1 MAKLPGQQ
9 ESMRGSSPILI
20 PGLLPEMK
28 LAFVREKERAIVLAP
43 AESNVCVGCDETK
56 KSCNKVRMRSM
67 CGRYAQS
74 LGAEELVESF
84 SLAGSTLDQSLPLN
98 WNIAPTNEI
107 YIIRSES
114 DSRILDSASWGI
126 IAPWQ
131 KSLVDARASQ
141 SHAINARSES
151 IHEKPTFRHAFRT
164 SRCLIPATGYYEWAT
179 SLGKYS
185 PKQPFYISREDG
197 EQLSIAGIWSSWQS
211 EKGVVI
217 QSAAIITREAVGELA
232 TIHSRMPV
240 FMPRD
245 RWQGWLDT
253 EARDINRLVKL
264 MDVAQLDAGLVAQ
277 PVSSRVNVVANNG
290 PELITPIELGEP
302 ETLF

>member
-1 MAKLPGQQ
+1 
-9 ESMRGSSPILI
+9 
-20 PGLLPEMK
+20 
-28 LAFVREKERAIVLAP
+28 
-43 AESNVCVGCDETK
+43 
-56 KSCNKVRMRSM
+56 MRSLTVQAAPKIRNM
-67 CGRYAQS
+67 CGRYAQT
-74 LGAEELVESF
+74 LGAEEIVERF
-84 SLAGSTLDQSLPLN
+84 ELAGSTLDQSLPLN
-98 WNIAPTNEI
+98 WNIAPTNDI
-107 YIIRSES
+107 YIIRNES

-131 KSLVDARASQ
+131 KNFVDARASQ

-185 PKQPFYISREDG
+185 PKQPFYISKEDG
-197 EQLSIAGIWSSWQS
+197 NQLSIAGIWSSWQS
-211 EKGVVI
+211 EKGQVI

-240 FMPRD
+240 FMPEE
-245 RWQGWLDT
+245 RWSDWLDPQS
-253 EARDINRLVKL
+253 RDINRLIN
-264 MDVAQLDAGLVAQ
+264 MMNVANPDAGLIAK
-277 PVSSRVNVVANNG
+277 PVSARVNVVANNG
-290 PELITPIELGEP
+290 PELIIPVELGEP

>member
-1 MAKLPGQQ
+1 
-9 ESMRGSSPILI
+9 
-20 PGLLPEMK
+20 
-28 LAFVREKERAIVLAP
+28 
-43 AESNVCVGCDETK
+43 
-56 KSCNKVRMRSM
+56 M

-74 LGAEELVESF
+74 LGAEEIVEAF
-84 SLAGSTLDQSLPLN
+84 DLAGSTLDQSLPLN

-107 YIIRSES
+107 YIIRNEA

-131 KSLVDARASQ
+131 KTIAEARGSQ

-164 SRCLIPATGYYEWAT
+164 SRCLIPASGYYEWAT

-185 PKQPFYISREDG
+185 PKQPFYISNKDG
-197 EQLSIAGIWSSWQS
+197 DQLSIAGIWSSWQS
-211 EKGVVI
+211 EKGEVI

-240 FMPRD
+240 FMPKQ
-245 RWQGWLDT
+245 RWSDWLDPQS
-253 EARDINRLVKL
+253 RDINRLIKL
-264 MDVAQLDAGLVAQ
+264 MDIAEPDVGLQAQ
-277 PVSSRVNVVANNG
+277 PVSARVNVVANNG
-290 PELITPIELGEP
+290 AELINPIELGAP

>member
-1 MAKLPGQQ
+1 MAQRQ
-9 ESMRGSSPILI
+9 EEIV
-20 PGLLPEMK
+20 
-28 LAFVREKERAIVLAP
+28 AFFNLTEND
-43 AESNVCVGCDETK
+43 SNP
-56 KSCNKVRMRSM
+56 
-67 CGRYAQS
+67 
-74 LGAEELVESF
+74 
-84 SLAGSTLDQSLPLN
+84 SLPLN

-107 YIIRSES
+107 YIVKDRDRES
-114 DSRILDSASWGI
+114 NERILDSASWGL

-131 KSLVDARASQ
+131 KSFADARASQ

-151 IHEKPTFRHAFRT
+151 IHEKPTFRDAFRT

-185 PKQPFYISREDG
+185 PKQPFYITSEDG
-197 EQLSIAGIWSSWQS
+197 SPLSIAGIWSSWKS
-211 EKGVVI
+211 ENGEVI

-245 RWQGWLDT
+245 RWNDWLDPK
-253 EARDINRLVKL
+253 NREIHSLQAL
-264 MDVAQLDAGLVAQ
+264 MQREHPAEGLVTR
-277 PVSSRVNVVANNG
+277 PVSSRVNLVANNG
-290 PELITPIELGEP
+290 AALIEEIELGEP